1 MFGKVDLVEML
12 SRDIAR
18 ARKKRDAFASNITA
32 LTAEIADL
40 EVQISAENDRRER
53 ERAASEIDGIK
64 NQLRARHLA
73 FAPAIAQIRDATEL
87 AAAIVP
93 EAREFTDLLEV
104 IATEVANA
112 TNGLLEDLD
121 RRMHALR
128 VGLTA
133 PEPAPAQSINE
144 SSRELQQDNDRV
156 FRLPEWLAQRKA
168 KSAQDRCCTA
178 AA

>member
-1 MFGKVDLVEML
+1 MFGKVDLVEVL
-12 SRDIAR
+12 GRDIAR

-32 LTAEIADL
+32 LTAEIVDL
-40 EVQISAENDRRER
+40 EVQLSAENHRRER

-73 FAPAIAQIRDATEL
+73 FAPAIAQICDATQL
-87 AAAIVP
+87 ATAIVP

-112 TNGLLEDLD
+112 TKGLLEDLD

-128 VGLTA
+128 AGLIA
-133 PEPAPAQSINE
+133 PEPAQSINE
-144 SSRELQQDNDRV
+144 SRELQQDNDRALH
-156 FRLPEWLAQRKA
+156 LPEWLAQRKA
-168 KSAQDRCCTA
+168 KSAQDRFCTA